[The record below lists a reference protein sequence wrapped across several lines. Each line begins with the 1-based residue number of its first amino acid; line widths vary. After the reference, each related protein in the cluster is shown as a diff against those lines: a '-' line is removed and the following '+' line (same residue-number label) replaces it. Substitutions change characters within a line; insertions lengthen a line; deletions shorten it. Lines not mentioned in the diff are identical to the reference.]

1 MFILFLPR
9 IMYHGLYY
17 FLSIDDETNI
27 HGGNVICPRSQ
38 NLKQILGLELF
49 LKFYN
54 VVMIAYCQMGSSVR
68 NTYLSS
74 ISTWQICK

>member
-27 HGGNVICPRSQ
+27 HGGCNMPEVSELEAISGAWTSSEVLQCHDR
-38 NLKQILGLELF
+38 ILPNGV
-49 LKFYN
+49 K
-54 VVMIAYCQMGSSVR
+54 
-68 NTYLSS
+68 
-74 ISTWQICK
+74 CKEHIFK

>member
-27 HGGNVICPRSQ
+27 HGG
-38 NLKQILGLELF
+38 
-49 LKFYN
+49 
-54 VVMIAYCQMGSSVR
+54 M
-68 NTYLSS
+68 
-74 ISTWQICK
+74 